1 MALESFANPECAA
14 VLSEH
19 FIPIAVDRDERPD
32 LDTIYMNYVQAVSN
46 SGGWPLNLFLTP
58 NLEPV
63 FGGTYW
69 PCPSTTRRV
78 PGDSG
83 EEETLDFLS
92 IVKKVRNI
100 WRDQEAR
107 CRKEATEVVAQL
119 RDFAAEGTLG
129 TRSLTSTQSIA
140 PAGANL
146 STPTTPSSG
155 RKATVPS
162 ELDLDQL
169 EEAYTH
175 IAGTF
180 DPVYGGFGLAPKFVT
195 PPRLAFL
202 LQLSKF
208 AGPVQDVV
216 GETECKNATEMA
228 LATLRR
234 IRDGALRDHV
244 GGTGFARF
252 SITPDWTIP
261 NFEKLVVD
269 NALLLSLYVE
279 AWQRSGGR
287 EDSEFFDVVVELV
300 EYLTNAPVALP
311 DGSFATSEAADSSYK
326 KGDRDMRE
334 GAYHLW
340 TRREFDSV
348 VDAVHKGASNVAAA
362 YFGVLED
369 GNVDESH
376 DPNDDFINQ
385 NILAVRRSAEDLS
398 KQFNIPVQTVQDSI
412 KEARAALKE
421 KRDKD
426 RPRPEIDSKVITGW
440 NGLVISA
447 LARAGATLKDLRP
460 ELSSTAIGSSKRA
473 VDFIKSVMWDSE
485 KKILYRTFSTEK
497 VNEGFADD
505 YAYVIH
511 GLLNLFDATGE
522 EDLLAFADVLQSKFH
537 C

>member
-1 MALESFANPECAA
+1 MASESFANPECAA

-69 PCPSTTRRV
+69 PCPPTTRRV
-78 PGDSG
+78 PGDN

-92 IVKKVRNI
+92 IVKKVCNI
-100 WRDQEAR
+100 WREQEAR

-129 TRSLTSTQSIA
+129 TRSLTTTQSIPSFTANA
-140 PAGANL
+140 PAPAI
-146 STPTTPSSG
+146 SA
-155 RKATVPS
+155 RKETAS
-162 ELDLDQL
+162 EVDLDQL

-175 IAGTF
+175 IAGTY

-195 PPRLAFL
+195 PPKLAFL
-202 LQLSKF
+202 LRLSNLP
-208 AGPVQDVV
+208 GPVQDVV
-216 GETECKNATEMA
+216 GETECASATDMA
-228 LATLRR
+228 LTTLRR
-234 IRDGALRDHV
+234 IRDGSLRDHV

-269 NALLLSLYVE
+269 NALLLSLYVY
-279 AWQRSGGR
+279 AWQRSGGN
-287 EDSEFFDVVVELV
+287 EASEFFDVVVELV
-300 EYLTNAPVALP
+300 NYLTAAPIKLSN
-311 DGSFATSEAADSSYK
+311 GSFATSEAADSYYK
-326 KGDRDMRE
+326 KGDTDMRE

-348 VDAVHKGASNVAAA
+348 VDTTDKAASKVAAA

-385 NILAVRRSAEDLS
+385 NILAVRRSVEDLS
-398 KQFNIPVQTVQDSI
+398 KQFNLPVKTIDEYIRSAQ
-412 KEARAALKE
+412 AALKE
-421 KRDKD
+421 KRDRD
-426 RPRPEIDSKVITGW
+426 RPRPEIDSKIVTGW
-440 NGLVISA
+440 NSLVISA
-447 LARAGATLKDLRP
+447 LARAGATLKEPRP
-460 ELSSTAIGSSKRA
+460 ELSSTAIDAAKAAAG
-473 VDFIKSVMWDSE
+473 FIKSSMWDAE
-485 KKILYRTFSTEK
+485 KKVLYRTYSTK
-497 VNEGFADD
+497 PINEGFADD
-505 YAYVIH
+505 YAYTVL
-511 GLLNLFDATGE
+511 GLLDLFDATGE
-522 EDLLAFADVLQSKFH
+522 EELLEFADAVQSEFYI
-537 C
+537 